1 PAKLSEQKGTPMA
14 AKKKARKAA
23 KKVKAKAK
31 AAKGKAKVKAKA
43 SKKKAKAKAKKAA
56 KTLRFTETALFKKTG
71 KTLTQWFTLL
81 DEAGGRAMASPEI
94 TKLLEAR
101 HQVADWASKGVT
113 LAYERARGLKK
124 LQKTAQK
131 TATAAVAN
139 VSRTLFDAMDKV
151 EDMV

>member
-1 PAKLSEQKGTPMA
+1 MA

-23 KKVKAKAK
+23 KKVKSKAKAK
-31 AAKGKAKVKAKA
+31 TKAVKGKV
-43 SKKKAKAKAKKAA
+43 KAKAKAKKKTVKKKVA
-56 KTLRFTETALFKKTG
+56 KAVKSATVRFTESALFKKTG

-81 DEAGGRAMASPEI
+81 DEAGGRAMANADIAS
-94 TKLLEAR
+94 LLKAR
-101 HQVADWASKGVT
+101 HQVADWASKGVA

-131 TATAAVAN
+131 TATEAVAT

-151 EDMV
+151 EDMVTQKK